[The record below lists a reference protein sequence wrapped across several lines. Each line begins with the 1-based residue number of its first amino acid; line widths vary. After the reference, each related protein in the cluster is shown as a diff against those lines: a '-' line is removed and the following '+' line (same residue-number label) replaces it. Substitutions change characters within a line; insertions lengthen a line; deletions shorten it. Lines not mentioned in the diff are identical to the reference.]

1 MENTPKPDAQET
13 LPTPAPA
20 PQGESPADDAGE
32 PSLLG
37 SIGRFALEL
46 VEIVVISLA
55 IILPIRYFLIQPFY
69 VKGASMEPT
78 FDDHEYLIIDELSY
92 RFRPPQRGEVVVFRY
107 PLDPRQ
113 YFIKRIVG
121 LPGEKIRVSDSKIV
135 IVNAEHPDGFALDES
150 PYLSPEV
157 FTHGDK
163 TVELGPEEYYV
174 MGDNRTA
181 SLDSRT
187 FGPLPAKNIVGR
199 VWIRGWP
206 LDRAAVFSAP

>member
-1 MENTPKPDAQET
+1 MENTPQPVAQEE
-13 LPTPAPA
+13 LPKPEAVEP
-20 PQGESPADDAGE
+20 GGE

-37 SIGRFALEL
+37 TIGRFALEL

-92 RFRPPQRGEVVVFRY
+92 RFRVPERGEVVVFRY

-121 LPGEKIRVSDSKIV
+121 LPGETVRVADNSV
-135 IVNAEHPDGFALDES
+135 IITNKERPEGFALDEKD
-150 PYLSPEV
+150 YLGPETI
-157 FTHGDK
+157 THGDK
-163 TVELGPEEYYV
+163 TVTLGEEEYFV
-174 MGDNRTA
+174 MGDNRSA

-187 FGPLPAKNIVGR
+187 FGPLPLQQIVGR

-206 LDRAAVFSAP
+206 LDRATVFRAP

>member
-1 MENTPKPDAQET
+1 MDITPKPEEQDAKAAT
-13 LPTPAPA
+13 A
-20 PQGESPADDAGE
+20 DAGTDE
-32 PSLLG
+32 PSLIG

-92 RFRPPQRGEVVVFRY
+92 RFRAPSRGEVVVFRY

-113 YFIKRIVG
+113 YFIKRVVG
-121 LPGEKIRVSDSKIV
+121 LPGETVRVSDDAVV
-135 IVNAEHPDGFALDES
+135 IVNAEHPEGFALDES
-150 PYLSPEV
+150 GYLSPDTITRGER
-157 FTHGDK
+157 
-163 TVELGPEEYYV
+163 TVDLGPGEYFV
-174 MGDNRTA
+174 LGDNRGA

-187 FGPLPAKNIVGR
+187 FGSLPLKNIVGR

-206 LDRAAVFSAP
+206 LDRVAVFPAP

>member
-1 MENTPKPDAQET
+1 METTPKPDAQEE
-13 LPTPAPA
+13 LPK
-20 PQGESPADDAGE
+20 PADAGGEGE
-32 PSLLG
+32 PSVLG

-92 RFRPPQRGEVVVFRY
+92 RFRAPQRGEVVVFRY

-113 YFIKRIVG
+113 YFIKRVVG
-121 LPGEKIRVSDSKIV
+121 LPGETVRVSDNAVV
-135 IVNAEHPDGFALDES
+135 IVNAEHPEGFALDES
-150 PYLSPEV
+150 GYLASDTV
-157 FTHGDK
+157 TRGDR
-163 TVELGPEEYYV
+163 TVELGEGEYFV
-174 MGDNRTA
+174 LGDNRGA

-187 FGPLPAKNIVGR
+187 FGSLPLKNIVGR

-206 LDRAAVFSAP
+206 LDRVEVFSAP

>member
-1 MENTPKPDAQET
+1 MENIPKPDTQEE
-13 LPTPAPA
+13 LPKPTDAA
-20 PQGESPADDAGE
+20 GADDGGE

-92 RFRPPQRGEVVVFRY
+92 RFRAPVRGEVVVFRY

-113 YFIKRIVG
+113 YFIKRVVG
-121 LPGEKIRVSDSKIV
+121 LPGEKIRVSDSAVV
-135 IVNAEHPDGFALDES
+135 IVNAENLDGFALDES
-150 PYLSPEV
+150 EYLAPGTI
-157 FTHGDK
+157 THGDR
-163 TVELGPEEYYV
+163 TIELGADEYFV
-174 MGDNRTA
+174 LGDNRSA

-187 FGPLPAKNIVGR
+187 FGPLPLKHVVGR

-206 LDRAAVFSAP
+206 LDRAAIFSAP

>member
-1 MENTPKPDAQET
+1 MENTTQPVAQEEP
-13 LPTPAPA
+13 LKPS
-20 PQGESPADDAGE
+20 GSEEGGE

-92 RFRPPQRGEVVVFRY
+92 RLRAPGRDEVVVFRY

-113 YFIKRIVG
+113 YFIKRIIG
-121 LPGEKIRVSDSKIV
+121 LPGETVRISDGKIV

-150 PYLSPEV
+150 AYLSPDV
-157 FTHGDK
+157 VTRGDH
-163 TVELGPEEYYV
+163 TFELKQDEYFV
-174 MGDNRTA
+174 MGDNRGA

-187 FGPLPAKNIVGR
+187 FGPLPLKNVVGR

-206 LDRAAVFSAP
+206 LDRATVFSAP

>member
-1 MENTPKPDAQET
+1 MNNPIPNPEPPVNAEEVDDTPSFFA
-13 LPTPAPA
+13 AV
-20 PQGESPADDAGE
+20 
-32 PSLLG
+32 
-37 SIGRFALEL
+37 GRFAIEL

-92 RFRPPQRGEVVVFRY
+92 RFRTPERGEVVVFRY

-113 YFIKRIVG
+113 YFIKRVVG
-121 LPGEKIRVSDSKIV
+121 LPGETVKITGDHVV
-135 IVNAEHPDGFALDES
+135 LFNEATPEGEVLDES
-150 PYLSPEV
+150 SYLPSDVP
-157 FTHGDK
+157 TRGDRTIK
-163 TVELGPEEYYV
+163 LGEGEYFV
-174 MGDNRTA
+174 LGDNRTA

-187 FGPLPAKNIVGR
+187 FGPLPLTNIVGR

-206 LDRAAVFSAP
+206 IDRVTLFRAP

>member
-1 MENTPKPDAQET
+1 MNNSIPNPEPPVNTEPIDD
-13 LPTPAPA
+13 TPSFFAA
-20 PQGESPADDAGE
+20 V
-32 PSLLG
+32 
-37 SIGRFALEL
+37 GRFAIEL

-92 RFRPPQRGEVVVFRY
+92 RFRAPERGEVVVFRY

-113 YFIKRIVG
+113 YFIKRVVG
-121 LPGEKIRVSDSKIV
+121 LPGETVKITGDHVV
-135 IVNAEHPDGFALDES
+135 LFNEATPEGEVLDES
-150 PYLSPEV
+150 SYLPSDVP
-157 FTHGDK
+157 TRGDRTIK
-163 TVELGPEEYYV
+163 LGEGEYFV
-174 MGDNRTA
+174 LGDNRTA

-187 FGPLPAKNIVGR
+187 FGPLPLTNIVGR

-206 LDRAAVFSAP
+206 IDRVTLFRAP

>member
-1 MENTPKPDAQET
+1 METTPQPVTQET
-13 LPTPAPA
+13 LPTPAES
-20 PQGESPADDAGE
+20 GEGGE
-32 PSLLG
+32 ASLLG

-92 RFRPPQRGEVVVFRY
+92 RLRAPARGEVVVFRY

-121 LPGEKIRVSDSKIV
+121 LPGETVRVSDSKIV
-135 IVNAEHPDGFALDES
+135 IVNAEHPDGFVVDES
-150 PYLSPEV
+150 AYLSPDV
-157 FTHGDK
+157 LTAGDK
-163 TVELGPEEYYV
+163 SVQLGPDEYFV

-181 SLDSRT
+181 SLDSRS
-187 FGPLPAKNIVGR
+187 FGPLPAKNVVGR

-206 LDRAAVFSAP
+206 IDRATVFRAP